1 MEELQNNLTKGN
13 DNYHANTTEVY
24 NLLINYKTAHSKL
37 AIRLVDNSEEVLFAK
52 VEGNEGK
59 SNSYKSGVGGG

>member
-1 MEELQNNLTKGN
+1 MQNNLTKGN
-13 DNYHANTTEVY
+13 EKYPANTTEAY

-37 AIRLVDNSEEVLFAK
+37 AIRLVDNSEDLLFAK